1 MAVTAPDTEQNGTG
15 PDTGPG
21 TGSDTGPDFACTR
34 AAGEVLKAFVSGY
47 EAGRYS
53 GDDSVTLLKFFTEME
68 RTAMAGKTLAAARVA
83 GSNIHTR
90 TGHRSAAEYIAAATG
105 DSVGESKDT
114 VRLGENLADQ
124 PAIDEALRGGRISRR
139 RAQRV
144 SEAARIN
151 PDREEDLVQGAQTD
165 TDAEHKERCQRARA
179 EGRSTEDAA
188 RHHRRL
194 HQNRSCRDYIDDDGS
209 FGLRATLTPEVGAE
223 VKACLDAQADRQ
235 YRQAKAEGRFET
247 ADNYRADAL
256 YALITGTF
264 LGPLSPK
271 RAEAAQPGT
280 GDPATG
286 APAPRPPVRTR
297 KPGAKLNVIIDL
309 DTLRRGK
316 VGPGG
321 RCEIAGVGPVSVAW
335 AQELLGDCLFQ
346 VFVTSA
352 TDVHSVWSPGRHQ
365 HRDVRAGLL
374 LRDPRCVVPGCDA
387 RLGLEADHWVKDF
400 AHGGL
405 TTLDNLARICTR
417 HHRQRTHQ
425 GYVLQKGP
433 GGWEWIPPDTP
444 KETTRPKRR
453 RKARTGAEP
462 RPPVPPPGTS
472 PPLFDLEE

>member
-1 MAVTAPDTEQNGTG
+1 MAVTATDTEQN
-15 PDTGPG
+15 DTGPG
-21 TGSDTGPDFACTR
+21 SDSETGPDFARAR
-34 AAGEVLKAFVSGY
+34 AAGEVVKAFVAHY

-83 GSNIHTR
+83 RSNVHTR
-90 TGHRSAAEYIAAATG
+90 TGHRSPAEYIAAETG

-114 VRLGENLADQ
+114 VRLGESLADQ
-124 PAIDEALRGGRISRR
+124 PAVDEALRRGKMSRR

-151 PDREEDLVQGAQTD
+151 PGREEDLVKGAETD
-165 TDAEHKERCQRARA
+165 SEAEHKERCHRAKA
-179 EGRSTEDAA
+179 EGRSREDAA

-194 HQNRSCRDYIDDDGS
+194 HENRSCRDYVDDDGA
-209 FGLRATLTPEVGAE
+209 FGLRATLAPEAGAE
-223 VKACLDAQADRQ
+223 VKACLEAQADRQ
-235 YRQAKAEGRFET
+235 YRQARAEGRVET
-247 ADNYRADAL
+247 ADAYRADAL
-256 YALITGTF
+256 YALITGKF
-264 LGPLSPK
+264 LSGPPGPS
-271 RAEAAQPGT
+271 RADT
-280 GDPATG
+280 DPAHPDTPT
-286 APAPRPPVRTR
+286 APAGTAPAVTPVRTPN
-297 KPGAKLNVIIDL
+297 PGAKLNVIIDL
-309 DTLRRGK
+309 DTLRQGT

-321 RCEIAGVGPVSVAW
+321 RCEISGVGPVSVAW
-335 AQELLGDCLFQ
+335 ARELLGDGLFQ

-425 GYVLQKGP
+425 GYVLRKGP
-433 GGWEWIPPDTP
+433 EGWEWIPPETP
-444 KETTRPKRR
+444 KVPTRPKRK
-453 RKARTGAEP
+453 RKPRTEAEP
-462 RPPVPPPGTS
+462 HLPIPPPGPS
-472 PPLFDLEE
+472 PPLFDPEE